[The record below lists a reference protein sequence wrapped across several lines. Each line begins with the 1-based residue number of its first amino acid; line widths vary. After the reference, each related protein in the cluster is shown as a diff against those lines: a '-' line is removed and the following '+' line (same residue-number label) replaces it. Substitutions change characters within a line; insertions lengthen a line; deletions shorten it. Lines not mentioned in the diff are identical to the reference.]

1 MVIGADFQ
9 DYNGGDTVAV
19 AKFDTTGVIMKTKT
33 LIPNENIVFEGSDVT
48 FDNKVILVGNTI
60 LSWQYCYLFKLN
72 SDLEYDSIY
81 NTPFTYDS
89 LCPYP
94 IVSDTI
100 PLADCE
106 EVIVGVDEA
115 LRNPETTK
123 LHVYPNPAKNRITF
137 ELPKYLIKRTRGFG
151 ITATTVYHQW
161 KEVQL
166 EVFDLFGRLV
176 YNEVIPQQEKS
187 IELDISTWPEG
198 MYVARVVFM
207 NEVVGRVKF
216 VIN

>member
-100 PLADCE
+100 PLA
-106 EVIVGVDEA
+106 
-115 LRNPETTK
+115 
-123 LHVYPNPAKNRITF
+123 
-137 ELPKYLIKRTRGFG
+137 IK
-151 ITATTVYHQW
+151 Q
-161 KEVQL
+161 K
-166 EVFDLFGRLV
+166 
-176 YNEVIPQQEKS
+176 
-187 IELDISTWPEG
+187 
-198 MYVARVVFM
+198 
-207 NEVVGRVKF
+207 
-216 VIN
+216 